1 MSTSALWATMVA
13 AGLLTFA
20 IRLSFIALEGR
31 ATLPSWFREALPYV
45 PVAALCALIAPDL
58 LVRDGALSVAANP
71 RFWAGLVAIGVA
83 WRWKNAS
90 LTIVAG
96 FAALAFFSRIAGAG

>member
-1 MSTSALWATMVA
+1 MTSTALWSTMAA
-13 AGLLTFA
+13 AGLLTFI

-31 ATLPSWFREALPYV
+31 ASLPGWFREALPYV
-45 PVAALCALIAPDL
+45 PVAALTALIAPDL
-58 LVRDGALSVAANP
+58 LTHDGALRIAGNP
-71 RFWAGLVAIGVA
+71 RLLAGLVAVGVA

-96 FAALAFFSRIAGAG
+96 FAALAAFSKIIG

>member
-1 MSTSALWATMVA
+1 MTNAALWGTMVA
-13 AGLLTFA
+13 AGVLTFA

-31 ATLPSWFREALPYV
+31 ASLPGWFKEALPYV
-45 PVAALCALIAPDL
+45 PVAALTALIAPDL
-58 LVRDGALSVAANP
+58 LARDGVVHLAGNARL
-71 RFWAGLVAIGVA
+71 FAGLVAIGVA

-96 FAALAFFSRIAGAG
+96 FAALAGFSKLLG